1 MKYRVLFAVGAV
13 GSLMTSASAQAPAPS
28 VQPLTA
34 RVSAEFSQPQRQE
47 GFVRVQSTM
56 SYFVPGPTD
65 DGEAAQKLR
74 DRARKQIYD
83 TAARE
88 CTVLMETLASTCRME
103 NITSNLNVSGRQYNN
118 PNQIEGF
125 TINGSMSYQI
135 TLK

>member
-1 MKYRVLFAVGAV
+1 MA
-13 GSLMTSASAQAPAPS
+13 SASAQSPS

-34 RVSAEFSQPQRQE
+34 RVASEFSSQQRQD
-47 GFVRVQSTM
+47 GMVRVSSSI

-65 DGEAAQKLR
+65 DSEAAQKLR
-74 DRARKQIYD
+74 DRARRQIYE

-88 CTVLMETLASTCRME
+88 CNVLLETLAATCRME
-103 NITSNLNVSGRQYNN
+103 NVTSNLNVNGRQYNN

>member
-1 MKYRVLFAVGAV
+1 MKNRVLLTACASTLVIA
-13 GSLMTSASAQAPAPS
+13 SASAQSPS
-28 VQPLTA
+28 VQPLTP
-34 RVSAEFSQPQRQE
+34 RVATEFSSQQQRQE
-47 GFVRVQSTM
+47 GMVRVQSTI

-74 DRARKQIYD
+74 DRARRQIYES
-83 TAARE
+83 AARE
-88 CTVLMETLASTCRME
+88 CNVLMETLASTCRME
-103 NITSNLNVSGRQYNN
+103 NITSNLNVSSRQYNN

>member
-1 MKYRVLFAVGAV
+1 MKNRILLTTCASALLVA
-13 GSLMTSASAQAPAPS
+13 SASAQSPS
-28 VQPLTA
+28 VQPLSP
-34 RVSAEFSQPQRQE
+34 RVATEFSSQQQRQE
-47 GFVRVQSTM
+47 GLVRVQSTI

-74 DRARKQIYD
+74 DRARRQIYE

-103 NITSNLNVSGRQYNN
+103 NITSNLNVAGRQYNN
-118 PNQIEGF
+118 ANQIEGF